1 MLLILSQSTNEVVAI
16 FVKECSKKY
25 NNDNAQLCI
34 SKTGHYNRIDS
45 IYRSLIHGPDGD
57 KIFWSFTQHLQ
68 LLLSGLLAPLPSLK
82 NRWLARL
89 FRTGFT
95 PFVCQSDVHLA
106 VIHSTD
112 SLIKIAEKRLNST
125 FSPSIQILESP
136 PDQTKAFRH
145 LHPLLLYRHQ
155 QKLLQ

>member
-45 IYRSLIHGPDGD
+45 IYRPLIHGPDGD